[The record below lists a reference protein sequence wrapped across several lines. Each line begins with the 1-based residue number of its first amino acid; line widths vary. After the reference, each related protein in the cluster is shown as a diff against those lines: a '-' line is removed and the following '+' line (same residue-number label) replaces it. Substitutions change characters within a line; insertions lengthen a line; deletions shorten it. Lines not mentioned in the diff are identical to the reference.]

1 MGLYSTNRI
10 GAFSESAEDIQS
22 IVQEIEQTSY
32 DPDFGNL
39 MEVSNMI
46 AEVDQMM
53 FESLLQAD
61 FISVTNESVMLEAEA
76 EEANAQGNEVKK
88 NKIIQKI
95 TQIIDTVIEA
105 IKKAASNFIVKVT
118 SIIKGDKKLVEKYKN
133 LKADQLE
140 GWKGI
145 PNFAFP
151 KFVNAK
157 FMIENTSD
165 EIMVVWEKFK
175 KDVLLN
181 LNITTKEECDTAA
194 NGAFRSTKM
203 GKDVNKD
210 KDEDLMYRFFE
221 EEKDFFV
228 PTNDQ
233 LSTAIKKL
241 GNANEILKNA
251 KDAAANTI
259 NSLKTIK
266 KSIQQS
272 NKVLAKGRT
281 ELNTYKGN
289 KAYAVISHICKYANR
304 TLSVII
310 NLTARQ
316 FVAYRKV
323 VILAG
328 RYASKGDKKQET
340 TNEAALLEEAFCDAI
355 AESSDTYVFEH
366 LGYGL
371 Y

>member
-133 LKADQLE
+133 LTADKLN

-151 KFVNAK
+151 KPVSAEFVMKDTGFQIMDIWTK
-157 FMIENTSD
+157 FEKVYLDPDTTTREQFD
-165 EIMVVWEKFK
+165 E
-175 KDVLLN
+175 
-181 LNITTKEECDTAA
+181 AA
-194 NGAFRSTKM
+194 NKALEAVKM
-203 GKDVNKD
+203 GKYENKSS
-210 KDEDLMYRFFE
+210 DESYMARFFE
-221 EEKDFFV
+221 EKKDAFV
-228 PTNDQ
+228 PDNNQ
-233 LSTAIKKL
+233 LAKAIKKIA
-241 GNANEILKNA
+241 NADDVLKNVKNIAA
-251 KDAAANTI
+251 KIIAD
-259 NSLKTIK
+259 LKTIK
-266 KSIQQS
+266 KNTQKS
-272 NKVLAKGRT
+272 NRSLEKYRT
-281 ELNTYKGN
+281 ELQVYAANKTYT
-289 KAYAVISHICKYANR
+289 VISSICKYANR
-304 TLSVII
+304 TLSMIT

-316 FVAYRKV
+316 FAAYRKV

>member
-76 EEANAQGNEVKK
+76 EEANAKGNEVKK

-133 LKADQLE
+133 LTADQLK

-151 KFVNAK
+151 KNLAIDTEISYVAADIKDIWNDFEKEYLTAQTR
-157 FMIENTSD
+157 ENMD
-165 EIMVVWEKFK
+165 KAVEDAMAALNKEK
-175 KDVLLN
+175 
-181 LNITTKEECDTAA
+181 TEKEYK
-194 NGAFRSTKM
+194 RM
-203 GKDVNKD
+203 
-210 KDEDLMYRFFE
+210 FFE
-221 EEKDFFV
+221 QEEDNFIPQNVQLKMAV
-228 PTNDQ
+228 KYLTTANDD
-233 LSTAIKKL
+233 LKVVKNVSAKTIAELKEIKKAVAQS
-241 GNANEILKNA
+241 NRKMRIANELQVYS
-251 KDAAANTI
+251 AN
-259 NSLKTIK
+259 KT
-266 KSIQQS
+266 
-272 NKVLAKGRT
+272 
-281 ELNTYKGN
+281 
-289 KAYAVISHICKYANR
+289 YAVISAICKYANKM
-304 TLSVII
+304 LSLFIS
-310 NLTARQ
+310 LSARR
-316 FVAYRKV
+316 FAAYRKV
-323 VILAG
+323 LILAG